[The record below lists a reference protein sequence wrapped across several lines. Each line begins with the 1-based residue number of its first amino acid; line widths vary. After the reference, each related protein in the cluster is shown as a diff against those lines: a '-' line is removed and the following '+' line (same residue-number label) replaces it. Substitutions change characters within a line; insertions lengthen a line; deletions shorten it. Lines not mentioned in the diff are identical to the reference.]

1 MSSPEHDF
9 DRVCPTIVDEWNLDG
24 VPPKAARR
32 AGALS
37 LVLWAIIIVS
47 GRMIAYNWF
56 DCDKQPQPSI
66 VNVAA
71 GCVVGDSR

>member
-1 MSSPEHDF
+1 MHR
-9 DRVCPTIVDEWNLDG
+9 RVATWDLDAT
-24 VPPKAARR
+24 PPRAAKV

-56 DCDKQPQPSI
+56 DCDKQPQSWI
-66 VNVAA
+66 VNRAA
-71 GCVVGDSR
+71 GCVVDTR